1 MIWWGSC
8 VPLTNAGLR
17 ESGNLAFFL
26 NSVGPVTNTHVMW
39 DEYFHGQHG
48 SLWDYIART
57 PLPAGALQVG
67 LRVPRDSVHLFA
79 PPGPDQHAAEIFA
92 PFSAGVC
99 RDARR
104 SVLLGARRIRRRAH
118 RGSAP
123 AFSVEPAARVCPP
136 TPRTTIWPTA
146 PRVALQWN
154 EQEFSATLAR
164 ADRVASAAKSDDAE
178 TLQVVQEI
186 FDYASRLELRRA
198 QHHRKATGM
207 NKTTELAAHVRTEL
221 AKAVVGQ
228 RESLDQLLLVM
239 LVGGHALVEG
249 VPGLAKTLAVK
260 ALAHIFQLKFQRV
273 QCTPDLMP
281 ADILGANVYN
291 LSSST
296 FNLHRGPIFTDLLLV
311 DEINRTPPRTQ
322 SALLEAMEEKQVT
335 IDGTRYEL
343 SKSFAVF
350 ATQNPVEFEGTYPL
364 PEAQLDR
371 FLVKIRISY
380 PDAEQEAQVLQNYQD
395 GFDPRDLQRMN
406 FSVVPLEVL
415 LAARQEVA
423 AVRVEPALFKYI
435 VTLVART
442 RNSAAVSLG
451 ASPRAAISLMLFAK
465 AIAAT
470 EDRDYLIP
478 DDVKQAAPPIL
489 RHRIVL
495 KPEADL
501 EGMTADQ
508 VVREIVRSVEVP
520 K

>member
-1 MIWWGSC
+1 MS
-8 VPLTNAGLR
+8 
-17 ESGNLAFFL
+17 
-26 NSVGPVTNTHVMW
+26 
-39 DEYFHGQHG
+39 
-48 SLWDYIART
+48 
-57 PLPAGALQVG
+57 
-67 LRVPRDSVHLFA
+67 
-79 PPGPDQHAAEIFA
+79 
-92 PFSAGVC
+92 
-99 RDARR
+99 
-104 SVLLGARRIRRRAH
+104 
-118 RGSAP
+118 
-123 AFSVEPAARVCPP
+123 
-136 TPRTTIWPTA
+136 
-146 PRVALQWN
+146 
-154 EQEFSATLAR
+154 
-164 ADRVASAAKSDDAE
+164 
-178 TLQVVQEI
+178 
-186 FDYASRLELRRA
+186 
-198 QHHRKATGM
+198 KA
-207 NKTTELAAHVRTEL
+207 TELAAHVRGEL
-221 AKAVVGQ
+221 GKAIVGQ

-260 ALAHIFQLKFQRV
+260 ALAQIFQLKFQRV

-281 ADILGANVYN
+281 ADILGANVFN
-291 LSSST
+291 LSTSA
-296 FNLHRGPIFTDLLLV
+296 FALHRGPIFTDLLLV

-343 SKSFAVF
+343 SKSFSVF

-371 FLVKIRISY
+371 FLVKIRIGY

-395 GFDPRDLQRMN
+395 GFDPRELQRLN
-406 FSVVPLEVL
+406 FSVVPLDVL
-415 LAARQEVA
+415 LAARQETA
-423 AVRVEPALFKYI
+423 AVRVEPALFRYM
-435 VTLVART
+435 VTLVGRT

-470 EDRDYLIP
+470 EGRDYLIP
-478 DDVKQAAPPIL
+478 DDIKVAAPPIL
-489 RHRIVL
+489 RHRLVL